1 MELADFAQQAV
12 DAIIRPPRREYDL
25 FSFPTL
31 LKTTDGYQF
40 QRYPINFVNKR
51 NQKIVG
57 SIYKDVSLDI
67 MSGGPCVI
75 YLHGNASSQQEGL
88 FLIPNLCQYG
98 ITVYL
103 FDNAGCGQSEGDYIS
118 LGFYESQDMRY
129 ILYNLET
136 NFNLGPFIL
145 WGRSMGAASAIM
157 THYPNV
163 SGIIVD
169 STFSTLYDLILSI
182 TKAMKI
188 PSLLGKVSTFFLN
201 MSVKDCAGFDIN
213 DVSPLK
219 YSKMPC
225 NPPMIIG
232 HAIDDDFI
240 PFSQAKEI
248 FENYSNL
255 DKEFIELSNGHNGN
269 RSHGWYK
276 SCFSFIFEKLNL
288 RPLGFIVRKLKGIK
302 SSSHFSDAMDMI
314 QYQERNEP
322 GESVIN
328 DNQGVESV
336 LHCIFFTSSND
347 DDDENDDEND

>member
-1 MELADFAQQAV
+1 MELVEFAQQAV
-12 DAIIRPPRREYDL
+12 DAVIRPPRREYDL
-25 FSFPTL
+25 FTFPTL
-31 LKTTDGYQF
+31 LKTTDGYQY
-40 QRYPINFVNKR
+40 QRYPINFVNNR

-57 SIYKDVSLDI
+57 SIYKDVSSDI

-75 YLHGNASSQQEGL
+75 YLHGNASSQIEGL

-118 LGFYESQDMRY
+118 LGLFESEDVRF
-129 ILYNLET
+129 ILYNLEA
-136 NFNLGPFIL
+136 NFNLRPFIL

-157 THYPNV
+157 THYPSV

-182 TKAMKI
+182 TKAMKF
-188 PSLLGKVSTFFLN
+188 PSLIGKISVFFLN
-201 MSVKDCAGFDIN
+201 MSVKDCAGFDIK

-219 YSKMPC
+219 YAKMPC
-225 NPPMIIG
+225 NPPMIMG

-255 DKEFIELSNGHNGN
+255 DKIFVELSKGHNGN
-269 RSHGWYK
+269 RSHKWYK
-276 SCFSFIFEKLNL
+276 ICFDFIFEKLNL
-288 RPLGFIVRKLKGIK
+288 RPLGFIIRKFKGMQT
-302 SSSHFSDAMDMI
+302 SSHFSDAMDMI
-314 QYQERNEP
+314 QYQERDEP
-322 GESVIN
+322 GESIIG
-328 DNQGVESV
+328 DNRCIES
-336 LHCIFFTSSND
+336 LLNCRFFTSSD
-347 DDDENDDEND
+347 EDENDEQIA